1 MNLNEGTRGAFPPSP
16 RTPFFDGNKTP
27 HWTSHFAILPFEAK
41 TGEDM

>member
-16 RTPFFDGNKTP
+16 RTPFFDP